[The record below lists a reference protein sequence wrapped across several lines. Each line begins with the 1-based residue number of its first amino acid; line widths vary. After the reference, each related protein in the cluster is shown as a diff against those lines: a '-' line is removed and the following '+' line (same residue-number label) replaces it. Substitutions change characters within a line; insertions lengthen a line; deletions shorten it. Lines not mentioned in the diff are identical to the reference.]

1 VAATVEPREPAVRS
15 LKRLLG
21 EPILHFFVIGAAL
34 FAIHGALAPDPRTI
48 VIDRGVQADLARR
61 FQDRTGRKPSE
72 AELDRL
78 LRDWKRE
85 EVLYREALVN
95 GIDREDPTIR
105 TTLADKM
112 RARAALEIPARAPSE
127 AELRDW
133 LEKHRAMYEAPLVYD
148 YEFVSFDRA
157 EPNARRQFDDYE
169 RRVAS
174 GADVRTLGRPILG
187 GNLSAEDMRERLG
200 AEITEQIT
208 KLVPGDWR
216 RIETGQALLLARVNR
231 TSGGLPDKEELHRRL
246 VADWTFA
253 TREEAIERA
262 VQKLVKQYR
271 FEERR

>member
-1 VAATVEPREPAVRS
+1 M
-15 LKRLLG
+15 
-21 EPILHFFVIGAAL
+21 IGAAL
-34 FAIHGALAPDPRTI
+34 FAVHGALAPDPHTI
-48 VIDRGVQADLARR
+48 VIDHGVQADLARR
-61 FQDRTGRKPSE
+61 FQDQAGRKPTD
-72 AELDRL
+72 AEFERL

-127 AELRDW
+127 AELHDW
-133 LEKHRAMYEAPLVYD
+133 LEKHRGMYEAPLVYD

-157 EPNARRQFDDYE
+157 EPKAPKQFDEYE

-200 AEITEQIT
+200 AETAEQIT
-208 KLVPGDWR
+208 KLVPGDWK